1 MLIWISNTYINLVWI
16 QQISVHY
23 SQPLLILLQTRARQR
38 TKNVQRNIQP
48 PQRLLI
54 YLCWSW
60 IWTSKYIKS
69 ISTAYLWKNRMD
81 ILAEWYE
88 VWNQWCYH
96 VISELDLLVCNYHTA
111 WDYLVTLCKIHV
123 QCIYKK
129 FWEWASEWFKISFI
143 L

>member
-69 ISTAYLWKNRMD
+69 ISTAYLWKNTSRMIWSLKPM
-81 ILAEWYE
+81 ILP
-88 VWNQWCYH
+88 C
-96 VISELDLLVCNYHTA
+96 DFRTLLVCNYQTA